1 VESGTPLPKTEPFI
15 GSSLSLRGYYSSRCR
30 SSYVVMHT
38 EHHGLHVQ
46 SIDNQQ
52 VLYAAGLSGPDG
64 HILRSD
70 QQRVCS
76 RGIGKPNTARQADNT

>member
-1 VESGTPLPKTEPFI
+1 
-15 GSSLSLRGYYSSRCR
+15 
-30 SSYVVMHT
+30 MHT